1 MVLKD
6 NYGDKAEFIIA
17 NFDVEET
24 FELMRAEGYEVPYIP
39 MFFFIDAEGEIV
51 VNEAG
56 VFSFEEMVEF
66 AEQIL

>member
-1 MVLKD
+1 MALKD